1 MFDILERFCLDGK
14 TVSCKPYGSGHI
26 NRTHL
31 VTTERG
37 HAYILQKINDD
48 VFQDVSALMHNIS
61 SVTRHL
67 RAAGPVS
74 YTHLDVYKRQVLSFK
89 IWPVDFVAFSGSVFC
104 RPWACRLAT
113 CSLLRPDSG
122 AGKAGNVMA
131 QHLLY
136 PLLPPMI
143 QPAPK
148 NRLNRF

>member
-14 TVSCKPYGSGHI
+14 AVSCKPYGSGHI

-67 RAAGPVS
+67 RAAG
-74 YTHLDVYKRQVLSFK
+74 LDERHVLTLV
-89 IWPVDFVAFSGSVFC
+89 PAD
-104 RPWACRLAT
+104 
-113 CSLLRPDSG
+113 DG
-122 AGKAGNVMA
+122 AEYIFFDNGET
-131 QHLLY
+131 
-136 PLLPPMI
+136 
-143 QPAPK
+143 
-148 NRLNRF
+148 